1 MPEYY
6 PAAATYAL
14 VPDGSNPAQLT
25 VSLSGKTR
33 LVTLHAT
40 TGRVT
45 IQ

>member
-6 PAAATYAL
+6 PAAAAYSL
-14 VPDGSNPAQLT
+14 VADASNPAQVT

-33 LVTLHAT
+33 LVTLHPT